1 MTEITLEFIS
11 RQLERVLAEQAGMRD
26 ELLVTNARMGYV
38 ESSMERVEAGVT
50 LLTAEVRAL
59 RNQVTRMNDRVVKL
73 EDAAGT

>member
-11 RQLERVLAEQAGMRD
+11 RQLERVLAEQAGIRD
-26 ELLVTNARMGYV
+26 ELLVTNARIGYV
-38 ESSMERVEAGVT
+38 ESSMERVDAAVM